1 MSFINSVFLYV
12 FISLGFYC
20 ICRRRPGCKAYTAWL
35 PFVRWMAMGRL
46 IGTVNINGR
55 RVAGKKLASLYIFIS
70 AILTLAAAA
79 YFSVYMLTGGVAL
92 DGLHVYMMM
101 FALIALAGDI
111 VFYIMLYHFYCRLLP
126 GNEALMLTVSILIP
140 FAPPV
145 FIMVM
150 GLAYGTEIKENIK
163 KII

>member
-35 PFVRWMAMGRL
+35 PFVRWVTLGVI
-46 IGTVNINGR
+46 IGTVNISGR
-55 RVAGKKLASLYIFIS
+55 RVSGKKLASFYILIS
-70 AILTLAAAA
+70 IILTLAIAA
-79 YFSVYMLTGGVAL
+79 YLSIYMLAGGTVL
-92 DGLHVYMMM
+92 EGLHVYMMI

-150 GLAYGTEIKENIK
+150 GLAYGTEIKESIK